1 MSITLETAQAHA
13 NDPAV
18 CCCRFEA
25 GTIIAPENL
34 EDPAIFADL
43 EDSGLLT
50 IPENGLTIGQV
61 LGAKLKET
69 LDALSPMTT
78 DNVEGYKAGEAKEE
92 VVEETV
98 EEATP
103 VSEAAVVPV
112 STGVAGETVKIHI
125 GEGKNISLEIPL
137 SVAGQAGVAAPVAN
151 VAAPVASAA
160 AEVAPKVEEKKL
172 LRSLTK
178 KHFKIDKVEF
188 ADETKIEGTTL
199 YIRNAEEIC
208 KEANETQELVV
219 DMKLEIITPDKYET
233 YSEAVLDIQPIA
245 TKEEGELGSGI
256 TRVIDGAVMVLTG
269 TDEDGVQIGE
279 FGSSEGELNTTIM
292 WGRPGAADKG
302 EIFIKGQVT
311 IKAGTNMERPG
322 PLAAHRA
329 FDYVTQEIREAL
341 KKVDNSLVVDEEVIE
356 QYRREG
362 KKKVVVIKEIMG
374 QGAMHDNLILPVEP
388 VGTLGAQPNVDL
400 GNMPVVLSPLEVLD
414 GGIHALTCIGPASK
428 EMSRHY
434 WREPLVIRAMEDEE
448 IDLVGVVFVGSP
460 QVNAE
465 KFYVSKRLGMLVEA
479 MEVDGAVVT
488 TEGFGNNHIDFASH
502 IEQIGMRGIP
512 VVGVSFSA
520 VQGALV
526 VGNKYMTHMVD
537 NNKSKQGIEN
547 EILSNNTLAPE
558 DAVRIMAMLKN
569 AIEGV
574 EVKAPERK
582 WNPNV
587 KLNNIEAIEKVTGE
601 KIVLEENEQSL
612 PMSKKRR
619 EIYEKDEN

>member
-92 VVEETV
+92 AVEEEVVE
-98 EEATP
+98 AAP
-103 VSEAAVVPV
+103 VAEAAVVPV
-112 STGVAGETVKIHI
+112 NTGVVGETVKIHI

-137 SVAGQAGVAAPVAN
+137 SVAGQAGVVAPAAN
-151 VAAPVASAA
+151 VAAPVASEA

-178 KHFKIDKVEF
+178 RHFKIDKVEF

-279 FGSSEGELNTTIM
+279 FGSSEGELNTTMM

-569 AIEGV
+569 AIAGV

>member
-78 DNVEGYKAGEAKEE
+78 ENVEGYKAGEAKE

-98 EEATP
+98 VEEAP
-103 VSEAAVVPV
+103 AALEAVVPV
-112 STGVAGETVKIHI
+112 STGVLGETVKIHI
-125 GEGKNISLEIPL
+125 GEGKDISLEIPL
-137 SVAGQAGVAAPVAN
+137 SVAGQAGVVAPVAN
-151 VAAPVASAA
+151 VAAPVAGAV
-160 AEVAPKVEEKKL
+160 AEVAPKAEEKKL

-199 YIRNAEEIC
+199 YIRNAAEIC
-208 KEANETQELVV
+208 KEANDTQELVV
-219 DMKLEIITPDKYET
+219 DVKLEIITPDKYET

-256 TRVIDGAVMVLTG
+256 TRVIDGAIMVLTG

-329 FDYVTQEIREAL
+329 FDYITQEIREAL

-434 WREPLVIRAMEDEE
+434 WREPLVIRAMQDEE

-512 VVGVSFSA
+512 VVGVTYSA

-558 DAVRIMAMLKN
+558 EAVRIMAMLKN
-569 AIEGV
+569 AIAGV

-587 KLNNIEAIEKVTGE
+587 KLNNIEAIEKATGE
-601 KIVLEENEQSL
+601 KIVLEDNEQSL

>member
-92 VVEETV
+92 AVEEEVVE
-98 EEATP
+98 AAP
-103 VSEAAVVPV
+103 VAEAAVVPV
-112 STGVAGETVKIHI
+112 NTGVVGETVKIHI

-137 SVAGQAGVAAPVAN
+137 SVAGQAGVVAPVAN
-151 VAAPVASAA
+151 VAAPVASEA

-178 KHFKIDKVEF
+178 RHFKIDKVEF

-279 FGSSEGELNTTIM
+279 FGSSEGELNTTMM

-569 AIEGV
+569 AIAGV